1 MLAPEHATRQFNAI
15 LHNHPSG
22 VTQPSQADMSYAA
35 RMSNE
40 GIGFFIIDNNA
51 EHLTAVVPPVVL
63 PKEKPLAAD
72 DIRAYFTNDGI
83 LSRHKSDFEFRQGQ
97 LDMAADV
104 ADAFNNNSIAILE
117 AGTGTGKSFAYL
129 IPAFLWAEKNDK
141 RVVISTATIALQH
154 QIFEKDIPMVKK
166 MLNSPLNAALVKGRK
181 NYLCKMKLLNI
192 QGELMFDDD
201 EETQNVMDWAA
212 NTDTGCIDE
221 LQFTPSNDVWERVCG
236 DPDFCLGHNCEFFQS
251 CFLQMARRKATEAH
265 MLILNHHLLFADIQI
280 RSEGAGLDENS
291 LLPPYRKIIFDEAH
305 NIDKSAG
312 SFFAGQFSKGGFY
325 KFLGLFKQRGNKGFL
340 IQMANKFGK
349 SKIAAVN
356 KFADII
362 NDQIIPDFTVLYSN
376 SVEIFD
382 EIDEYIGRMIKADN
396 PYRSGNRISHQH
408 RITAEEWEDPTF
420 IEQVRSNIGQININ
434 LENFAKSVELL
445 IDKFNIAADSVK
457 DKHDID
463 FKMFKAYFNK
473 LENMQQVINKI
484 INSDC
489 EDNVMW
495 FELFGDYESPLW
507 TINTAPIDTV
517 KILKEKV
524 YDVFDSIV
532 FTSATLSVDSKFD
545 YFKNLTGLSLV
556 RDKAIA
562 AKIYPSPFDYMK
574 QVLFISPDHIPEPN
588 SSAYNDELNEFLRQ
602 TIAKTGGSAFV
613 LFTSYSQLGK
623 SYDAVADYLE
633 DKGIRALKQGQMPN
647 GKLVTTFKDDI
658 HSTLFG
664 TDSFWE
670 GVDAPGDTLRYVILT
685 RLPFRMPSDP
695 LEQAKVESME
705 RRGLNPFMDYTLP
718 SAVIRFKQGF
728 GRLIRSRHDYG
739 VVTLLDSRAL
749 NKSYGRTFFR
759 SLPRCRFVTGSL
771 AQLCDEIGKF
781 FAENEGKDRHNKK

>member
-1 MLAPEHATRQFNAI
+1 
-15 LHNHPSG
+15 
-22 VTQPSQADMSYAA
+22 
-35 RMSNE
+35 
-40 GIGFFIIDNNA
+40 
-51 EHLTAVVPPVVL
+51 
-63 PKEKPLAAD
+63 
-72 DIRAYFTNDGI
+72 
-83 LSRHKSDFEFRQGQ
+83 
-97 LDMAADV
+97 
-104 ADAFNNNSIAILE
+104 
-117 AGTGTGKSFAYL
+117 
-129 IPAFLWAEKNDK
+129 
-141 RVVISTATIALQH
+141 
-154 QIFEKDIPMVKK
+154 
-166 MLNSPLNAALVKGRK
+166 
-181 NYLCKMKLLNI
+181 
-192 QGELMFDDD
+192 
-201 EETQNVMDWAA
+201 
-212 NTDTGCIDE
+212 
-221 LQFTPSNDVWERVCG
+221 
-236 DPDFCLGHNCEFFQS
+236 
-251 CFLQMARRKATEAH
+251 
-265 MLILNHHLLFADIQI
+265 
-280 RSEGAGLDENS
+280 
-291 LLPPYRKIIFDEAH
+291 
-305 NIDKSAG
+305 
-312 SFFAGQFSKGGFY
+312 
-325 KFLGLFKQRGNKGFL
+325 
-340 IQMANKFGK
+340 
-349 SKIAAVN
+349 
-356 KFADII
+356 
-362 NDQIIPDFTVLYSN
+362 
-376 SVEIFD
+376 
-382 EIDEYIGRMIKADN
+382 
-396 PYRSGNRISHQH
+396 
-408 RITAEEWEDPTF
+408 
-420 IEQVRSNIGQININ
+420 
-434 LENFAKSVELL
+434 
-445 IDKFNIAADSVK
+445 
-457 DKHDID
+457 
-463 FKMFKAYFNK
+463 
-473 LENMQQVINKI
+473 
-484 INSDC
+484 
-489 EDNVMW
+489 MW

-507 TINTAPIDTV
+507 TINTAPIDTA

-705 RRGLNPFMDYTLP
+705 RRGLNAFMDYTLP

-728 GRLIRSRHDYG
+728 GRLIRSKNDYG

-759 SLPRCRFVTGSL
+759 SLPRCQFVTGSL